1 AIHVTPEFL
10 EAPLHFPQDRD
21 VAQPRQLGGNRL
33 LARARLEI
41 LQDRGGAAP
50 PRLLDSGHES
60 GRDES
65 EVSELRFDER
75 KALFP
80 RRRGGPALRTRLA
93 GRGFVRGARFFGAGG
108 RPAEQLLEQRAERF
122 SVDRARSPAADRFLD
137 GE

>member
-1 AIHVTPEFL
+1 
-10 EAPLHFPQDRD
+10 
-21 VAQPRQLGGNRL
+21 
-33 LARARLEI
+33 
-41 LQDRGGAAP
+41 
-50 PRLLDSGHES
+50 ES

-137 GE
+137 GESDLFLPGGESEDPRDRLEERAEGLRIARRLRGRAS